1 MKEFRRS
8 LLPLALLY
16 LIIALTGCSP
26 SFQGIRMR
34 IQSPPVEESFRKIS
48 LALTTDGYVLSR
60 VDPVTHQVETEW
72 RDIKAKEAS
81 EQDTLRAVLP
91 SAGQAGNIQ
100 SRILVRLEERGRQF
114 DLYLTPLL
122 RYPRGD
128 GWEEKTAD
136 VKHPLRKKWEQ
147 ALTSLLEKE
156 AKEED

>member
-1 MKEFRRS
+1 MQNLRGCIIV
-8 LLPLALLY
+8 LLFLG
-16 LIIALTGCSP
+16 IALAGCSS

-48 LALTTDGYVLSR
+48 LALTTDGYVLSK
-60 VDPVTHQVETEW
+60 VDPAAHHVETEW
-72 RDIKAKEAS
+72 REIKAKEMS
-81 EQDTLRAVLP
+81 EQDTVQLSL
-91 SAGQAGNIQ
+91 SAGSGTGMIQ
-100 SRILVRLEERGRQF
+100 TRILVRLEQRGRQF

-128 GWEEKTAD
+128 AWEEKVAD

-147 ALTSLLEKE
+147 VLTRLLEKE